1 MIKPKNIDVII
12 GCEKSQVVCEAF
24 RALGFN
30 AFSCDT
36 EPATG
41 SHPEWHLQMD
51 VFEALRLRKWTLGI
65 FHPPCTFMSKAG
77 ARFMF
82 PKAGIIDE
90 ERLAKAMEAKQFF
103 MRLLEYGL
111 PYEAVENPTPLK
123 VVGLPEPSQ
132 VIQPYQFGHP
142 FSKRT
147 LLWTRNLP
155 QLEHTDVLD
164 EYKPFLPSNT
174 GGAKRGQKH
183 HRGTAKN
190 ADEASVTFKGVGEAM
205 AEQWGAYVLK
215 KEWERMSRWER
226 IKTSISNIM

>member
-51 VFEALRLRKWTLGI
+51 VFDALRLRKWTLGI

-82 PKAGIIDE
+82 PKAGVIDE
-90 ERLAKAMEAKQFF
+90 ERLAK
-103 MRLLEYGL
+103 
-111 PYEAVENPTPLK
+111 
-123 VVGLPEPSQ
+123 
-132 VIQPYQFGHP
+132 
-142 FSKRT
+142 
-147 LLWTRNLP
+147 
-155 QLEHTDVLD
+155 
-164 EYKPFLPSNT
+164 
-174 GGAKRGQKH
+174 
-183 HRGTAKN
+183 
-190 ADEASVTFKGVGEAM
+190 AM

-226 IKTSISNIM
+226 IKTSISNIV